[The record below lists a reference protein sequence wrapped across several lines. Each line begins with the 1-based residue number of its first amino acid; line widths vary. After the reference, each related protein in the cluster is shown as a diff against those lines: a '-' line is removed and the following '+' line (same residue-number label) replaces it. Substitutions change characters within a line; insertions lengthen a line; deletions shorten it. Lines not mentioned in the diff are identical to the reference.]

1 MEQNNTK
8 QLIGIA
14 LKLLAICTIVAV
26 IVALVYSVTKD
37 RIDLNEKVNTAQAL
51 DGIYSEEYSGLSFSV
66 SDTENSPAFVMK
78 DSDGN
83 TVISCDEAKTELISD
98 VTALYVINDADGN
111 TVSYCVSVTPMGF
124 KDTINMLVA
133 VNPDVSVKGVKI
145 VSMSET
151 SGIGTKAAEPEFL
164 EKFNGLGSPVSSKVD
179 TISGATKTSKPVIGA
194 VDTALRQTAEYIK
207 SNGGLSQ

>member
-14 LKLLAICTIVAV
+14 VKLLAICTIVAV

-37 RIDLNEKVNTAQAL
+37 KIDLNEKVNTAEAL
-51 DGIYSEEYSGLSFSV
+51 DGIYSEEYGGLKFSV
-66 SDTENSPAFVMK
+66 SDSENSPAFVMK
-78 DSDGN
+78 DADGN
-83 TVISCDEAKTELISD
+83 TVVSCDEAKTELISD
-98 VTALYVINDADGN
+98 VTALYVINDANGN
-111 TVSYCVSVTPMGF
+111 TVSYCVSVAPMGF

-207 SNGGLSQ
+207 SNGGLS